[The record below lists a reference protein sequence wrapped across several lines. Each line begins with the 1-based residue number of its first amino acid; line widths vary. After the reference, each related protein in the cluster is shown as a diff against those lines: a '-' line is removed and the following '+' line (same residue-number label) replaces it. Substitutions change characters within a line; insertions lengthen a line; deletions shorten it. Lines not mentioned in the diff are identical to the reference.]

1 VILVTGATGTFGG
14 RVARLLA
21 NAGLPVRALVRD
33 RQRAAALGAA
43 GVGLVVGDLDRRE
56 DVQRAVDGASRILLC
71 SAMHPRLGERERGVI
86 EAAEETALEAGRFGR

>member
-1 VILVTGATGTFGG
+1 
-14 RVARLLA
+14 
-21 NAGLPVRALVRD
+21 LVRD

-56 DVQRAVDGASRILLC
+56 DVQRAVDGASRIFLC